1 MWENGQPHLHLGVH
15 VAVDGRQPVD
25 GWQAAAP
32 SGAGMEHPFLVFIEC
47 GQMRVVSR
55 HLQLVSAEHTRTVS
69 GSTQNNCESP
79 PRDALRRSAPGRSL
93 QVVFVQ
99 KRTPGAWNS
108 PTAPCKMFRT
118 NSQGLVSIFL
128 SKLCCWSHV
137 LLWALFIVGR
147 KNLGGHTRPAY
158 SCSALCR
165 MWVCLCLVLVER
177 NREKLSP

>member
-32 SGAGMEHPFLVFIEC
+32 SGAGMEHSFLVFIEC

-69 GSTQNNCESP
+69 GSTQNNCQSP

-99 KRTPGAWNS
+99 NAHTGPETPRQHHVKCSERTVRVKCRFSWASYAADHMCFSERCLLWEERTWEATHVL
-108 PTAPCKMFRT
+108 PTAA
-118 NSQGLVSIFL
+118 L
-128 SKLCCWSHV
+128 LCVECECACVWCW
-137 LLWALFIVGR
+137 
-147 KNLGGHTRPAY
+147 
-158 SCSALCR
+158 
-165 MWVCLCLVLVER
+165 
-177 NREKLSP
+177 